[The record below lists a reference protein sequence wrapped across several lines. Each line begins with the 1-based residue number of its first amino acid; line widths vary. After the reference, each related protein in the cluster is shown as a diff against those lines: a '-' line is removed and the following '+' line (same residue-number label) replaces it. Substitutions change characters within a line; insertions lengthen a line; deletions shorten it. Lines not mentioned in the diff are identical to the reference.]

1 MKITLLQRDIVWA
14 DPQAN
19 MRRNDCLFTDG
30 GADLYVFPEMFS
42 TGFCTEPTGS
52 PSDTWAD
59 IRSMHRDTACCISS
73 WSIPKLPAKDCSW
86 P

>member
-52 PSDTWAD
+52 PSDT
-59 IRSMHRDTACCISS
+59 
-73 WSIPKLPAKDCSW
+73 
-86 P
+86 